1 MSLQSADARRRMR
14 VRPWISNSNTPRNLG
29 HLAYL
34 SALID

>member
-14 VRPWISNSNTPRNLG
+14 VRPWISNTPRNLG